1 MYLYS
6 YLSVTRLKQTNT
18 LCSGAIC
25 ALKFELLLRKVIDM
39 YYKDL
44 ETDAKAMQTHNS
56 NQKRNAQERLAKNA
70 AWNKQHKSN

>member
-1 MYLYS
+1 M
-6 YLSVTRLKQTNT
+6 
-18 LCSGAIC
+18 
-25 ALKFELLLRKVIDM
+25 KFELLLRKVINM

-70 AWNKQHKSN
+70 AWNKQHKND